1 MANWVPVNPEAGIQP
16 ITFVPT
22 TGTVNHPLGTR
33 VRAYDSTTSGQ
44 GECEFIYLYGVG
56 SNIVGAVVS
65 WNPLTGITTLLAN
78 TSDLALPLA
87 VSMTANTS
95 TTTGSW
101 YQVYGAAVIKK
112 TAVKVSPGVKLY
124 ISGTTGRVMSTVATS
139 KQVLRM
145 ISANAATVASATS
158 TITALIVYPEAQPFG
173 TT

>member
-1 MANWVPVNPEAGIQP
+1 MTLYVPVNPESGIQP
-16 ITFVPT
+16 IAQAAA

-33 VRAYDSTTSGQ
+33 VRAYDATL
-44 GECEFIYLYGVG
+44 GEGEFIYLYGVA

-65 WNPLTGITTLLAN
+65 YNQLSGAVTLVAN

-87 VSMTANTS
+87 VSMNANTS

-101 YQVYGAAVIKK
+101 YQIFGAAVIKK
-112 TAVKVSPGVKLY
+112 TAVKVSPTSKLY

-139 KQVLRM
+139 KQLMGV
-145 ISANAATVASATS
+145 ISINAATVASATS
-158 TITALIVYPEAQPFG
+158 TITAQITYPTAQPFG